1 MPKCV
6 VFSGIITWKDKK
18 HFHKNGAGTNNRLKN
33 FCSEKKLD
41 FFDNSNIK
49 EDGLGI
55 YKLHLDKTG
64 ILILQVIY

>member
-33 FCSEKKLD
+33 FCSEEKLD

-49 EDGLGI
+49 EDDLGI